1 MPSLGIKQ
9 FQDDINSLK
18 EFDEGDD
25 FVCELKCRLRGRFFF
40 LKKKMYVDDFCALCA
55 ENCCAFDLKVIRA
68 RYWGRGTTPPP
79 RAAPGRRSGRPKG
92 PQ

>member
-25 FVCELKCRLRGRFFF
+25 FVRELSWRLMEGFFTCKIVAH
-40 LKKKMYVDDFCALCA
+40 L
-55 ENCCAFDLKVIRA
+55 
-68 RYWGRGTTPPP
+68 T
-79 RAAPGRRSGRPKG
+79 
-92 PQ
+92 